1 MPPSS
6 DEPSAK
12 LEDYLETILRLT
24 REHGHAHL
32 RDIAA
37 DRGVKNPSA
46 NFALNSLKS
55 KGLVEYEKYS
65 PATLTEKGVETAVRL
80 LERRK
85 ALTAFFEGV
94 LGVETSEARSA
105 ACKVEHIL
113 KEDIMKKISELVKY
127 IENMRPRCGG
137 GCRSGGCPSC
147 AAGKPC
153 ADSSR
158 SARPSMERAAGK

>member
-1 MPPSS
+1 MPPTS

-65 PATLTEKGVETAVRL
+65 PATLTEKGREAAVRL

-85 ALTAFFEGV
+85 TLTEFFEGA
-94 LGVETSEARSA
+94 LGVESSAARAA
-105 ACKVEHIL
+105 ACKIEHIL
-113 KEDIMKKISELVKY
+113 KEDIMKKISELVKH
-127 IENMRPRCGG
+127 IENMSPRCDG
-137 GCRSGGCPSC
+137 GCREGGCPSC

-153 ADSSR
+153 QGHCRTRRAVGSSAD
-158 SARPSMERAAGK
+158 K